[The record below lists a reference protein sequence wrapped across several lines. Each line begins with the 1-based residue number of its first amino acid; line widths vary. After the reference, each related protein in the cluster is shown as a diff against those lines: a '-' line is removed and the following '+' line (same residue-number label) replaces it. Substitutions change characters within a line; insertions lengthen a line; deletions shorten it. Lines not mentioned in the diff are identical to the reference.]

1 MTVYVIGNITI
12 KDEAKWIE
20 YRDQVPAT
28 LIPWNGKIVLR
39 GKGAEMLDG
48 EYRHTDTV
56 VLRFPDMASAKQ
68 WHESPAYQALVP
80 LRRQAAEVDLVSFE
94 SVE

>member
-12 KDEAKWIE
+12 KDEAKWVE

-28 LIPWNGKIVLR
+28 LEPWDGEIVLR
-39 GKGAEMLDG
+39 GNSAEVLDG

-56 VLRFPDMASAKQ
+56 VLRFPNMASAKQ
-68 WHESPAYQALVP
+68 WHDSPAYQALVP
-80 LRRQAAEVDLVSFE
+80 LRRQSAEVDLVSFE

>member
-12 KDEAKWIE
+12 NDQIRWAE

-28 LIPWNGKIVLR
+28 LVPWKGEVVLR
-39 GKGAEMLDG
+39 GSGAALLDG
-48 EYRHTDTV
+48 EHRHTDTV

-94 SVE
+94 ADL